1 MKKTARKVL
10 LMACSALLLVCLTVG
25 ATVAYLTSTT
35 GPVTNTFTVGN
46 VTITLDEADV
56 NEYGEE
62 IANADRVIK
71 NEYKL
76 MPGHE
81 YKKDPTV
88 HVGSESEKAYL
99 FVKVVNGIS
108 AIEAAGDT
116 TIAAQMKALG
126 WKATSGDPS
135 IFYLSA
141 GAADDA
147 TAAKIVE
154 AGKDYVVFN
163 NFKIATDADVS
174 NYATIVNGQE
184 IEANKITIKAC
195 AVQEDGVNLATATTE
210 AIAKLNADE

>member
-25 ATVAYLTSTT
+25 ATVAYLTATT

-46 VTITLDEADV
+46 VTITLDETKVDV
-56 NEYGEE
+56 YGVAVSPATKDTE
-62 IANADRVIK
+62 NT
-71 NEYKL
+71 YKL
-76 MPGHE
+76 IPGHS
-81 YKKDPTV
+81 YTKDPTV
-88 HVGSESEKAYL
+88 HVDSKSENAYL

-126 WKATSGDPS
+126 WKATSDTS

-147 TAAKIVE
+147 TAAKIVK
-154 AGKDYVVFN
+154 AGEDHVVFK
-163 NFKIATDADVS
+163 NFIIADNADVS
-174 NYATIVNGQE
+174 TYATESNK
-184 IEANKITIKAC
+184 AAKITIKAC
-195 AVQEDGVNLATATTE
+195 AVQEDGLDLATATTE
-210 AIAKLNADE
+210 AIEKLNAPE